1 MAFEGF
7 KDSLVALKNALTN
20 ILNNIL
26 NAINNLLEQI
36 TTTLNNLGDN
46 IINAISNVVDSII
59 DKIKYL
65 FIPSGDF
72 FSDKFNQ
79 FKSHFAFIDTF
90 TNFVNKFKSISN
102 NTSAPVISVDFS
114 KAESEYNYGGVA
126 FALNL
131 AWYSRYK
138 PLGDLIITA
147 FVYVFFIWRF
157 YCRIPELIRGAGII
171 TDNASGSSKEVNKR

>member
-7 KDSLVALKNALTN
+7 TESIVALKNKLTN
-20 ILNNIL
+20 IGNNIID
-26 NAINNLLEQI
+26 AIN
-36 TTTLNNLGDN
+36 
-46 IINAISNVVDSII
+46 NVVDSIV
-59 DKIKYL
+59 DKIEYL

-90 TNFVNKFKSISN
+90 TNFVNKFKNISN
-102 NTSAPVISVDFS
+102 NTSAPVVSVDFS
-114 KAESEYNYGGVA
+114 KAESKYNYGGVA

-138 PLGDLIITA
+138 PIGDLIITA

-157 YCRIPELIRGAGII
+157 YCRIPELIRGAGIN
-171 TDNASGSSKEVNKR
+171 TDNASSSSKEVNKR

>member
-1 MAFEGF
+1 MAFESF
-7 KDSLVALKNALTN
+7 TDSLVALKNALSN

-36 TTTLNNLGDN
+36 TTLLNNLANDIIDAINN
-46 IINAISNVVDSII
+46 IIDSII
-59 DKIKYL
+59 AGIRDL

-114 KAESEYNYGGVA
+114 KAESQYNYGEVA

-131 AWYSRYK
+131 EWYSRYK
-138 PLGDLIITA
+138 PLGDIIITA
-147 FVYVFFIWRF
+147 FVYAFFIWRF
-157 YCRIPELIRGAGII
+157 YCRIPELIRGSGII
-171 TDNASGSSKEVNKR
+171 TDNVSRSSREVDKR